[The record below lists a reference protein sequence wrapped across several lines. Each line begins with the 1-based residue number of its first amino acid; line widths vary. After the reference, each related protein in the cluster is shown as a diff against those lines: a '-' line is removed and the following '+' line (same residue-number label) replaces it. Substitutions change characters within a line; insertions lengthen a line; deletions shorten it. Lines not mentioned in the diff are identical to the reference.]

1 MKRKLL
7 LVMPLFSF
15 LVSTFSAADFIM
27 SIYLFT
33 IAIHDVMFRQNYNKY
48 AFDWM
53 ESWSCKLSGFLAMV
67 SGEVSVL
74 ILTFISVE
82 RCLTIAF
89 PYRMYKLGKKELVVV
104 LSCIWAAGVI
114 IGMIPLL
121 VPSSFGNF
129 YGSNGVCFPLHIH
142 DPSQKGWEYSA
153 FVFLAINA
161 TAFCTIFISYIGMIL
176 YFFYAC
182 CL

>member
-1 MKRKLL
+1 
-7 LVMPLFSF
+7 
-15 LVSTFSAADFIM
+15 M
-27 SIYLFT
+27 SIYLFS
-33 IAIHDVMFRQNYNKY
+33 IAIHDVMYRNNYNKY

-89 PYRMYKLGKKELVVV
+89 PYRMYKLGQKELVVV
-104 LSCIWAAGVI
+104 LTIIWFSGAT
-114 IGMIPLL
+114 IGWIPLA
-121 VPSSFGNF
+121 VPSAFGNF

-142 DPSQKGWEYSA
+142 DPSQQGWEYSA
-153 FVFLAINA
+153 FVFLAVNF
-161 TAFCTIFISYIGMIL
+161 TAFGTIFICYIGTLRLHIPFSL
-176 YFFYAC
+176 LNFDFPYYNNY
-182 CL
+182 LPLR